1 MDEANYK
8 AVPFSLVGFF
18 ITDRSAE
25 DSVRDDV
32 TPEEMEK
39 LQEQIARFLFKEGIR
54 VVIYPSIVPPEQAE
68 DAVEDFQNLLFSE
81 GED

>member
-1 MDEANYK
+1 MDEAHYQ

-18 ITDRSAE
+18 ITDTSVE
-25 DSVRDDV
+25 ESVRGDV

-39 LQEQIARFLFKEGIR
+39 LQELIAKLLFREGIR
-54 VVIYPSIVPPEQAE
+54 VVIYPSIVPPDQAS
-68 DAVEDFQNLLFSE
+68 DAVDDFQKLLFSE